1 MKKQI
6 VVFFLVIAL
15 LFSGCAIVQED
26 TKQHITY
33 IIDETAMQEVNLE
46 AGITINPTL
55 YFLDKSKTELAA
67 EARTLLVGQ
76 DERAEAKIVET
87 IIAGPASDNLEPVAE
102 GFVYDQIE
110 ILPDLINVF
119 VTADKAKTNIEIDLM
134 KLAVAATLIDYA
146 GISYVNV
153 FVNGMQVGYN
163 GHPVGALQKS
173 KGSLREEETK
183 LQNAAAD
190 SPSLDVIL
198 YFLDNTE
205 RFLVPEARSF
215 QFESNVPEE
224 MIAAVVRRMI
234 RGPENTYQHMP
245 IIDKS
250 IVELLS
256 AQIIE
261 DDTGQRIVRLDF
273 NKAPVAVTKQFSDGE
288 KIAALAI
295 AKTLVGF
302 MPNISGVEIYV
313 NGAPQAEPIIYTQ
326 QMSSDLLGNSVQL
339 YFPNAKYTLLTG
351 VERMVSYKTA
361 GYAIEL
367 LAELMRG
374 PTSSDDKDVSPA
386 FGAGISIED
395 VNDVYLAGNTAVVDF
410 KGSMREKMKSVNKT
424 DEAMMI
430 YSIVNTL
437 TNMENVKRV
446 QFLIDGERVESLGG
460 GIINIIDPLIK
471 NSGIIRNE

>member
-1 MKKQI
+1 
-6 VVFFLVIAL
+6 
-15 LFSGCAIVQED
+15 
-26 TKQHITY
+26 
-33 IIDETAMQEVNLE
+33 
-46 AGITINPTL
+46 
-55 YFLDKSKTELAA
+55 
-67 EARTLLVGQ
+67 
-76 DERAEAKIVET
+76 
-87 IIAGPASDNLEPVAE
+87 
-102 GFVYDQIE
+102 
-110 ILPDLINVF
+110 
-119 VTADKAKTNIEIDLM
+119 
-134 KLAVAATLIDYA
+134 
-146 GISYVNV
+146 
-153 FVNGMQVGYN
+153 
-163 GHPVGALQKS
+163 
-173 KGSLREEETK
+173 SLREEETK
-183 LQNAAAD
+183 LQNAATD

-367 LAELMRG
+367 IAELMRG